1 MVSIPRS
8 KTLSAKSTAS
18 NLLVSLAQRQIF
30 PLSNLERFRLIF
42 LLWKNLFKITSIV
55 LKNSDGTYSLSSNA
69 KSQKHCWRLP
79 KNSWLAWVIF
89 VSHITC
95 IKSPTTKFCFFNLPF
110 DRGCFEKFLKCGNSK
125 KRWVMAGSTKKKKT
139 HLTEKPTWK
148 SNLVNK
154 TKPMKQRKLL
164 LQKCPFLRYTLTLS
178 RGIWIM
184 WIQNYN

>member
-89 VSHITC
+89 VSHMTC
-95 IKSPTTKFCFFNLPF
+95 IKSQ
-110 DRGCFEKFLKCGNSK
+110 RQNSVSLICLLTVAVSRNFSSAEIPK
-125 KRWVMAGSTKKKKT
+125 NDEWWQEVQKKKNALDRKT
-139 HLTEKPTWK
+139 HLEIK
-148 SNLVNK
+148 SCKQNK
-154 TKPMKQRKLL
+154 AYDAAEIVVTKMSFPSVYTYIEQGHLNNVDSKL
-164 LQKCPFLRYTLTLS
+164 
-178 RGIWIM
+178 
-184 WIQNYN
+184 

>member
-30 PLSNLERFRLIF
+30 PLSNLERFRLVF

-125 KRWVMAGSTKKKKT
+125 KRWVMAGSTKKKNALDRKT
-139 HLTEKPTWK
+139 HLEIK
-148 SNLVNK
+148 SCKQNK
-154 TKPMKQRKLL
+154 AYEAAEIVVTKMSFPSVYTYIEQGHLNNVDSKL
-164 LQKCPFLRYTLTLS
+164 
-178 RGIWIM
+178 
-184 WIQNYN
+184 